1 MTKSDL
7 RTGMIVQMRDGEF
20 FIVMLDVKVNNLENA
35 KDILLHIDNG
45 EILYDSFDYLNEYYE
60 DLTPCFGDAHEV
72 IIDNVYI
79 PQKDSMVGRIDHYR
93 KVWSRGVSTYNESDA
108 KDMTLDEIEKELG
121 HKVRIVS

>member
-20 FIVMLDVKVNNLENA
+20 FIVMLGVKINNSENA

-79 PQKDSMVGRIDHYR
+79 PQRVDMIGRIDHY
-93 KVWSRGVSTYNESDA
+93 KKIWSRDKSIFNESDVR
-108 KDMTLDEIEKELG
+108 DMTLDEIEKELG
-121 HKVRIVS
+121 HKVKIVS